1 MKNNELK
8 NFTLLDN
15 DETIQNKKTDFFI
28 FCANDINLIVATI
41 KIEKNF
47 TFTSSESEFINEFKF
62 AEMLILT
69 FANNDIDI
77 HKYTIESFYNIKK
90 NFFTITILDF
100 DN

>member
-1 MKNNELK
+1 MKNNETTNNVLVDVK
-8 NFTLLDN
+8 
-15 DETIQNKKTDFFI
+15 QTDFFI

-77 HKYTIESFYNIKK
+77 HKYTIENFYNIKK
-90 NFFTITILDF
+90 EFFTITILDF